1 MFYIFKDGSGY
12 QQFPEPAPG
21 SAPYFE
27 VDGNTETRI
36 LNGDPWGL
44 NGSAN
49 AVVFLDPLDVQAQQ
63 DADALTAEREGMIV
77 SAFQAYEALA
87 QAGLLDTAEAAIA
100 GAGATAN
107 RAWNKAQ
114 NFERNSNLVAAIA
127 GQLGLTDERVDD
139 LFRQAKTIST

>member
-1 MFYIFKDGSGY
+1 MIYVFKDGSGY
-12 QQFPEPAPG
+12 QSFPAPDPAG
-21 SAPYFE
+21 KPYIE
-27 VDGNTETRI
+27 VV
-36 LNGDPWGL
+36 GL
-44 NGSAN
+44 NESHIKGGGPWALN
-49 AVVFLDPLDVQAQQ
+49 EDATAIVLLDPAEVQAQQ
-63 DADALTAEREGMIV
+63 DAEALTEEREGMIV

-127 GQLGLTDERVDD
+127 GQLGLTDEQVDD

>member
-1 MFYIFKDGSGY
+1 MIYVFKDGSGY
-12 QQFPEPAPG
+12 QSSPAPDPSG
-21 SAPYFE
+21 KPYIE
-27 VDGNTETRI
+27 VAGANEAHIKGGGPWALSEDATAI
-36 LNGDPWGL
+36 VLIDP
-44 NGSAN
+44 AE
-49 AVVFLDPLDVQAQQ
+49 AQAQK
-63 DADALTAEREGMIV
+63 AIEALAAEREGMIV

-127 GQLGLTDERVDD
+127 GQLGLTDEQVDD